1 MPKDKPVLILGIET
15 SCDETSVAVASGERD
30 ILSNIVVSSLHLHKK
45 YGGIV
50 PEIACR
56 HHTENI
62 NIVLEKALKTAKV
75 NLSDIKAVS
84 VTQGPGLVGALLVG
98 ISMAKAIAY
107 SLSIPV
113 IPLNHL
119 HGHLYA
125 ALLGDECPLFPAT
138 GLVVSGGH
146 TSLVSMKDIDS
157 LQFMGQTRDD
167 ACGEA
172 FDKVSKILGLGYPGG
187 PAIEKQAKA
196 GRQGNVK
203 FTRSYLENDTMDF
216 SFSGIKTAVLYLV
229 QSMKGKGFK
238 IPVADIC
245 REFQDAVFDM
255 IIAKTR
261 ICCEKNKSKSLLI
274 GGGVS
279 CNQELLCRLE
289 SLCSEL
295 DIKLFAPPKGM
306 SLDNAAMIAALGS
319 YRYNRKKFNG
329 MDFNVEP
336 NMGFLC

>member
-1 MPKDKPVLILGIET
+1 MPKDKPIPILGIET
-15 SCDETSVAVASGERD
+15 SCDETSVAVASGEREVS
-30 ILSNIVVSSLHLHKK
+30 SNIVISSLHLHKK

-98 ISMAKAIAY
+98 ISMAKAISY
-107 SLSIPV
+107 SLNIPI

-125 ALLGDECPLFPAT
+125 ALLGMEYPQFPAT

-146 TSLVSMKDIDS
+146 TSLVNMKNIDC

-172 FDKVSKILGLGYPGG
+172 FDKVSKILGLGFPGG
-187 PAIEKQAKA
+187 PAIEKRAKA
-196 GRQGNVK
+196 GRHGNIK

-229 QSMKGKGFK
+229 QGMKNKGLK

-261 ICCEKNKSKSLLI
+261 ICCKKNKARSLLV

-279 CNQELLCRLE
+279 CNQELQRRLKG
-289 SLCSEL
+289 LCSEL
-295 DIKLFAPPKGM
+295 DIKLFLPPKGM
-306 SLDNAAMIAALGS
+306 SLDNAAMIATLGS
-319 YRYNRKKFNG
+319 YRYNRKKFGTLN
-329 MDFNVEP
+329 FSVEP
-336 NMGFLC
+336 NMGFLY

>member
-1 MPKDKPVLILGIET
+1 MQKDKTIPILGIET
-15 SCDETSVAVASGERD
+15 SCDETSVAIASGEKN
-30 ILSNIVVSSLHLHKK
+30 ILSNVVVSSLHLHRK

-62 NIVLEKALKTAKV
+62 NIILDKALKSAKMD
-75 NLSDIKAVS
+75 LEDIKAVS

-98 ISMAKAIAY
+98 ISMAKAISY
-107 SLSIPV
+107 SLNIPI

-125 ALLGDECPLFPAT
+125 ALLGNGCPQFPAT
-138 GLVVSGGH
+138 GLIVSGGH
-146 TSLVSMKDIDS
+146 TNLVNMIDIDN

-172 FDKVSKILGLGYPGG
+172 FDKVSKILGLGFPGG
-187 PAIEKQAKA
+187 PSIEKRAEK
-196 GRQGNVK
+196 GDPEKIN
-203 FTRSYLENDTMDF
+203 FTRSYLESNTMDF

-229 QSMKGKGFK
+229 QGMKNKK
-238 IPVADIC
+238 VKPPVSDIC
-245 REFQDAVFDM
+245 RGFQDAVFDM
-255 IIAKTR
+255 LIAKTR
-261 ICCEKNKSKSLLI
+261 ICCQKNNSKSLLV

-279 CNQELLCRLE
+279 ANKELRRRLDR
-289 SLCSEL
+289 LCSEL
-295 DIKLFAPPKGM
+295 SIRLFLPPKGM

-319 YRYNRKKFNG
+319 YRYNRGKFG
-329 MDFNVEP
+329 DPYFTVQP
-336 NMGFLC
+336 NLGFLT